1 MGVHSSFV
9 YISLSP
15 VFFQFGTQLIYY
27 IPGYY
32 RNIPHYHDQ
41 DNSNNN
47 PTYVVF
53 EFLEVC
59 LVAVI
64 CVIVERVAHWKQE
77 KFIDQFMLI
86 ELFVRIGC
94 DLSNV

>member
-1 MGVHSSFV
+1 MGIHSSLV
-9 YISLSP
+9 YISLNL
-15 VFFQFGTQLIYY
+15 VFFQFGTQLIHH
-27 IPGYY
+27 ISCYY

-41 DNSNNN
+41 DNSNHK

-53 EFLEVC
+53 DFLEVC

-64 CVIVERVAHWKQE
+64 CVIVERVAYWKQE
-77 KFIDQFMLI
+77 KFIDQLMLV
-86 ELFVRIGC
+86 EFFVRIGG